1 MNQRDKILRHMRDYG
16 SISQMEAVSFYGCYR
31 LGARIH
37 ELKKQGVEI
46 SREMEHTR
54 NRYGEP
60 VSFARY
66 RLEGSAENGRREM
79 D

>member
-1 MNQRDKILRHMRDYG
+1 MNQRDKILRYMQNFG
-16 SISQMEAVSFYGCYR
+16 SISQMEAVQQFGCYR

-37 ELKKQGVEI
+37 ELKKQGVGI

-66 RLEGSAENGRREM
+66 RLEEGDGNGRREM